1 MKKELFI
8 IFFCTFTAASS
19 GYFNTLLPVD
29 EKLKSRFM
37 ETESGIRTEIN
48 SQYQKLAKDIFK
60 ELIEINSTS
69 KYGSTKAAEAMAARL
84 KSAGFTDNDI
94 QVIGPDDQHK
104 NLVLRFRG
112 EGKLKPIL
120 FICHLDVVEA
130 LRQDWSV
137 DPFTFLEKDGYFYGR
152 GTTDIKNDDASLI
165 TNVIRLKKEGY
176 IPNRDIIIALTADE
190 EMGDAN
196 GVNWL
201 VTNQRDLI
209 DAEFCVNPDG
219 GGGDLKN
226 GKPVTMAIQTSEKVY
241 VSYRLEVKNVG
252 GHSSL
257 PVKDNAIYRLAAGL
271 TRLANYD
278 FPVRLNETTR
288 NYFERT
294 EAGESEQVKSDI
306 VAMLKIPSDTAAA
319 RRLAASSAYYNAM
332 MRTTCVATM
341 MNAGHAENALPN
353 TAQAIINC
361 RMLPDDNP
369 ENVMSA
375 LKSVLA
381 DNQISVT
388 LTYSSV
394 TAPLSPLRYDV
405 TEPVNQISAS
415 MWPGVNVIPI
425 MSTGATDGR
434 FLRSVG
440 VPVYGISGM
449 FGDMDDVRA
458 HGKDE
463 RIGVKEFYDG
473 VEFMYR
479 LIKALSSEQNHT
491 HP

>member
-1 MKKELFI
+1 MKKALLGFLVVFAAYKVFAQESD
-8 IFFCTFTAASS
+8 TAV
-19 GYFNTLLPVD
+19 N
-29 EKLKSRFM
+29 
-37 ETESGIRTEIN
+37 
-48 SQYQKLAKDIFK
+48 QKMARDIFK

-69 KYGSTKAAEAMAARL
+69 KFGSTRAAEAMAARL
-84 KSAGFTDNDI
+84 KSAGFDDSDI
-94 QVIGPDDQHK
+94 QVIGPDQQHK

-112 EGKLKPIL
+112 QGKFKPVL

-130 LRQDWSV
+130 LPTDWSV
-137 DPFTFLEKDGYFYGR
+137 DPFTFLERDGYFYGR

-165 TNVIRLKKEGY
+165 ANVIRLKKEGY
-176 IPNRDIIIALTADE
+176 KPNRDIIIALTADE
-190 EMGDAN
+190 EMGNAN

-201 VTNQRDLI
+201 VTNHRDLI
-209 DAEFCVNPDG
+209 NADFCVNPDG

-226 GKPVTMAIQTSEKVY
+226 GKPVNMAIQTSEKIY
-241 VSYRLEVKNVG
+241 VSFRLEVKNKG

-257 PVKDNAIYRLAAGL
+257 PVKDNAIYRLAEGL
-271 TRLANYD
+271 TRLDYYD

-288 NYFERT
+288 KYFESI
-294 EAGESEQVKSDI
+294 ASGESDQVRRDI
-306 VAMLKIPSDTAAA
+306 MAILMTPPDTAAA
-319 RRLAASSAYYNAM
+319 RRLQTSSAYYNAM

-341 MNAGHAENALPN
+341 LSAGHAENALPQ

-361 RMLPDDNP
+361 RMLPGDNP
-369 ENVMSA
+369 DNVMEV

-381 DNQISVT
+381 DDQISIIRMDP
-388 LTYSSV
+388 SFD
-394 TAPLSPLRYDV
+394 APLSPLRKDITV
-405 TEPVNQISAS
+405 LVQQISS
-415 MWPGVNVIPI
+415 VMWPGVRVTPI

-434 FLRSVG
+434 YLRRDG
-440 VPVYGISGM
+440 IPVYGISGM

-479 LIKALSSEQNHT
+479 FIKALSSDKTDEH
-491 HP
+491 

>member
-1 MKKELFI
+1 MKKALLVFLFFFAAYK
-8 IFFCTFTAASS
+8 IFAQ
-19 GYFNTLLPVD
+19 
-29 EKLKSRFM
+29 
-37 ETESGIRTEIN
+37 ESDIAIN
-48 SQYQKLAKDIFK
+48 QKLARDIFK

-69 KYGSTKAAEAMAARL
+69 KFGSTRAAEAMAARL
-84 KSAGFTDNDI
+84 ISAGFDDSDI
-94 QVIGPDDQHK
+94 QVIGPDQQHK

-112 EGKLKPIL
+112 QGEFKPVL

-130 LRQDWSV
+130 LPTDWSV
-137 DPFTFLEKDGYFYGR
+137 DPFTFLERDGYFYGR

-165 TNVIRLKKEGY
+165 ANVIRLKKEGY
-176 IPNRDIIIALTADE
+176 KPNRDIIIALTADE
-190 EMGDAN
+190 EMGNAN

-201 VTNQRDLI
+201 VTNHRDLI
-209 DAEFCVNPDG
+209 NADFCVNPDG

-226 GKPVTMAIQTSEKVY
+226 GKPVNMAIQTSEKIY
-241 VSYRLEVKNVG
+241 VSFRLEVKNKG

-257 PVKDNAIYRLAAGL
+257 PVKDNAIYRLAGGL
-271 TRLANYD
+271 TRLAYYD

-288 NYFERT
+288 KYFEGI
-294 EAGESEQVKSDI
+294 ASGESDQVRTDI
-306 VAMLKIPSDTAAA
+306 MAILMTPPDTAAA
-319 RRLAASSAYYNAM
+319 RRLQTSSAYYNAM

-341 MNAGHAENALPN
+341 LSAGHAENALPQ

-369 ENVMSA
+369 DNVMA
-375 LKSVLA
+375 VLKSVLA
-381 DNQISVT
+381 DDQISIIRLDT
-388 LTYSSV
+388 SFD
-394 TAPLSPLRYDV
+394 APLSPLREDI
-405 TEPVNQISAS
+405 TELVQQISS
-415 MWPGVNVIPI
+415 VMWPGVCVTPI

-434 FLRSVG
+434 YLRRDG
-440 VPVYGISGM
+440 IPVYGVSGM

-479 LIKALSSEQNHT
+479 FIKALSSDKTNKH
-491 HP
+491 